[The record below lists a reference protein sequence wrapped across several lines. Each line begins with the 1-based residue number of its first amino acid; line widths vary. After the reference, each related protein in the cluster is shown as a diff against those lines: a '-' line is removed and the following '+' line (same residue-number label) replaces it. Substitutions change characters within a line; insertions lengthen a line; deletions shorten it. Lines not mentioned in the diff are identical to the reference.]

1 MQGASGFQGCLLKA
15 SSSPFA
21 DVTADNLHE
30 LSKPDRMMIM
40 CLQGRPH
47 LQPEECL
54 QGGTALCGAVRPLQD
69 LQDVKGSLRH
79 EIEFDRG
86 AAGH

>member
-1 MQGASGFQGCLLKA
+1 MRSCFARSKWFSGMPAQSIQQSFV
-15 SSSPFA
+15 

-30 LSKPDRMMIM
+30 LSKPDRMKIM
-40 CLQGRPH
+40 PH

-54 QGGTALCGAVRPLQD
+54 QGGTALCGAVGPLQD